1 MAKLYIYD
9 SSSSID
15 RKQAAGRFSGQTGVH
30 TLAASSV
37 ADLTSKLDA
46 LLAAGRTFD
55 RVLFQTHGNSGTI
68 FFNGDAIGKMKM
80 VSFAKYSRL
89 FPKRTKVYF
98 DGCNVAEGR
107 QGWEFLEATGK
118 ALLASAGGVSMGYT
132 SMGAGLPGW
141 LPFIGGHTEHLLGDL
156 RLIDFKTGGVE
167 VQRLD
172 SDDGMVTV
180 VKIAAILKQF

>member
-46 LLAAGRTFD
+46 LLVAKGRFN
-55 RVLFQTHGNSGTI
+55 RVLFQTHGNSGMI
-68 FFNGDAIGKMKM
+68 FFNHEGIGPTKMAT
-80 VSFAKYSRL
+80 FAKYNPL
-89 FPKRTKVYF
+89 FPTRTKVYF
-98 DGCNVAEGR
+98 DGCNVAEGK
-107 QGWEFLEATGK
+107 QGWDFLAAAGR

-141 LPFIGGHTEHLLGDL
+141 VPFIGGHTEHLWGDL
-156 RLIDFKTGGVE
+156 RLIDFKAGGAE
-167 VQRLD
+167 SQRLD
-172 SDDGMVTV
+172 SDDGMVEMF
-180 VKIAAILKQF
+180 KITAILNQF